1 MRRLRLDTLAVR
13 IGATVLAGML
23 LFQLVLLAVVFW
35 PGGPARPV
43 FLLPSPKQ
51 ALAMAAA
58 LEKTPPA
65 LRADI
70 VRALNSDALLVRLRP
85 AGVEPGAAPPNRG
98 AQRLERLFARYADD
112 LDGRPFRVEVRPGGG
127 IGATS
132 ADDIGTAAPVGLVL
146 TLTNGDNLVL
156 ERTRAPALL
165 RLLDR
170 ALLIGALGCAI
181 VVVVLLVAL
190 RHTARPLRALGTAS
204 RQLAAD
210 MDVPDLPLN
219 GPAEIRDL
227 SRAFNDMKHTI
238 RALMD
243 ERTRMLAALAH
254 DFRTYLTR
262 LRLRAEFIDDIDQ
275 RARAVADLDEMNL
288 LLDDTLTFAREV
300 SAPDAPAPPLVD
312 LAVEIAALVA
322 VRRELGQDV
331 EWHGAQAALPV
342 ACAPLA
348 LRRMLDNLVDNAVR
362 YAGGARLAAT
372 SDDSGVLVTV
382 EDDGPGVPEAALPSL
397 TLPFERL
404 EGSRARAT
412 GGSGL
417 GLSIVLAL
425 ATSQGGKLALQNR
438 AEGGLRATLR
448 LPGQATRPQGAD
460 HRHSPSM

>member
-1 MRRLRLDTLAVR
+1 MKRLRFDTLAMR
-13 IGATVLAGML
+13 IGATVLAGMA

-51 ALAMAAA
+51 ALAMATA
-58 LEKTPPA
+58 LEKAPPA

-70 VRALNSDALLVRLRP
+70 VRALNSDALLVRLLP
-85 AGVEPGAAPPNRG
+85 ASQVPAAAPPSRG
-98 AQRLERLFARYADD
+98 GQRLARLFARYADGLED
-112 LDGRPFRVEVRPGGG
+112 RPFRIDVQPDGR
-127 IGATS
+127 IGALGE
-132 ADDIGTAAPVGLVL
+132 DDLGAAAPVALVL
-146 TLTNGDNLVL
+146 TLNSGDNLVL
-156 ERTRAPALL
+156 ERTRAPALM
-165 RLLDR
+165 RLMDR
-170 ALLIGALGCAI
+170 ALLIALLGCAI
-181 VVVVLLVAL
+181 LAAVLLVAL
-190 RHTARPLRALGTAS
+190 RQTARPLRALSNAS

-210 MDVPDLPLN
+210 MAVADLPLD
-219 GPAEIRDL
+219 GPAEIKDL

-238 RALMD
+238 RSLID

-262 LRLRAEFIDDIDQ
+262 LRLRAEFIDDADQ

-288 LLDDTLTFAREV
+288 LLDDTLTFAREA
-300 SAPDAPAPPLVD
+300 SSHGTPGPRLAD
-312 LAVEIAALVA
+312 LGAEIATLVA
-322 VRRELGQDV
+322 TRRELGQHV
-331 EWHGAQAALPV
+331 EWHGAQTPFPV

-362 YAGGARLAAT
+362 YANGARLQLAVE
-372 SDDSGVLVTV
+372 DGDVLVTV
-382 EDDGPGVPEAALPSL
+382 EDDGPGVPDEALPRL

-417 GLSIVLAL
+417 GLSIVQAL
-425 ATSQGGKLALQNR
+425 ATSQGGTLTLQNR

-448 LPGQATRPQGAD
+448 LPGHPAGGR
-460 HRHSPSM
+460 

>member
-1 MRRLRLDTLAVR
+1 MKRPRLDTLAVR

-23 LFQLVLLAVVFW
+23 LFQIVLLAVVFW

-51 ALAMAAA
+51 ALAMAVA
-58 LEKTPPA
+58 LEKAPPA

-85 AGVEPGAAPPNRG
+85 AGVESSAAPPNR
-98 AQRLERLFARYADD
+98 AAERLERLFARYADG
-112 LDGRPFRVEVRPGGG
+112 LEGRPFRVEVRTDGR

-132 ADDIGTAAPVGLVL
+132 IDEIGTAAPVGLVL
-146 TLTNGDNLVL
+146 TLKSGDSLVL
-156 ERTRAPALL
+156 ERTRAPALR
-165 RLLDR
+165 RLMDR
-170 ALLIGALGCAI
+170 ALLIGVLGCVI
-181 VVVVLLVAL
+181 LLIVLLVAL
-190 RHTARPLRALGTAS
+190 RQTARPLRALGTAS

-210 MDVPDLPLN
+210 MGVPDLPLD
-219 GPAEIRDL
+219 GPAEIKDL

-238 RALMD
+238 RSLMD

-262 LRLRAEFIDDIDQ
+262 LRLRAEFIEGADQ
-275 RARAVADLDEMNL
+275 RARAVADLDEMNML
-288 LLDDTLTFAREV
+288 LEDTLTFAREV
-300 SAPDAPAPPLVD
+300 SASGAPAPRLVD
-312 LAVEIAALVA
+312 LAVEIEALVA
-322 VRRELGQDV
+322 VRREQGQDV
-331 EWHGAQAALPV
+331 EWHGEQATLPV

-348 LRRMLDNLVDNAVR
+348 LRRMLDNLIDNAVR
-362 YAGGARLAAT
+362 YANGARLTAT
-372 SDDSGVLVTV
+372 RDGDDVLVTV

-425 ATSQGGKLALQNR
+425 ATSQGGKLTLQNR

-448 LPGQATRPQGAD
+448 LPGHTMPPRVAD
-460 HRHSPSM
+460 SRIV